1 MSEDAGASIIE
12 LAGVTKVYGGAVP
25 VEALRGVDFVVR
37 EREFVAVMGPSG
49 SGKTTLLG
57 IVGCLDRPTAGSY
70 RLVGQEVATLDETQ
84 PRQDAGPADRLRLPG
99 LQPPAAVD
107 GVRRTS
113 SCRSSTRGVPAR
125 ERRRRALEAL
135 EQVGP
140 RRPRHA
146 SADAALRRRAAAR
159 RDRARG
165 RRSAER
171 LLLDEPTGNLDSAS
185 AEDVLTL
192 LEQLHR
198 DGATIVIVT
207 HSTEVAQ
214 RAARVLQ
221 MEDGLV
227 VADGPVERVLAAGA
241 AR

>member
-1 MSEDAGASIIE
+1 M
-12 LAGVTKVYGGAVP
+12 
-25 VEALRGVDFVVR
+25 
-37 EREFVAVMGPSG
+37 
-49 SGKTTLLG
+49 
-57 IVGCLDRPTAGSY
+57 
-70 RLVGQEVATLDETQ
+70 
-84 PRQDAGPADRLRLPG
+84 
-99 LQPPAAVD
+99 
-107 GVRRTS
+107 
-113 SCRSSTRGVPAR
+113 RGVPAR

-135 EQVGP
+135 EQVG
-140 RRPRHA
+140 
-146 SADAALRRRAAAR
+146 LG
-159 RDRARG
+159 DRATHLPTQLSGGEQQRVAIA
-165 RRSAER
+165 RAVVARPNV

-227 VADGPVERVLAAGA
+227 VADGPVERVLAVGA